1 MTVFRSL
8 LIRYQNYLLEFYQ
21 LIEDKNLIST
31 KDHQQAQQ
39 IKNYLENLPE
49 FSDSFEIGFSLSKI
63 SGDMQTTWTVH
74 INDSGFSVRS
84 FTLDDLEELEQ
95 WYFHYHDTTQE
106 FEGNLFADGDW
117 DLFLEEIAEVDD
129 DNGVTLK
136 AEFIYQ

>member
-8 LIRYQNYLLEFYQ
+8 LIRYQNYFLEFLQ
-21 LIEDKNLIST
+21 LIEDKDLISIEN
-31 KDHQQAQQ
+31 KQKAQQ

-49 FSDSFEIGFSLSKI
+49 FSDSFEIGFSLLKI
-63 SGDMQTTWTVH
+63 SGDIQTTWTIN

-84 FTLDDLEELEQ
+84 FTQDDLEEQEQ
-95 WYFHYHDTTQE
+95 WYFHYHDNTQE
-106 FEGNLFADGDW
+106 FEGNLFGDGDW

-129 DNGVTLK
+129 LDGGNLS